1 MRQARA
7 PGRGSTAGTVRHRSR
22 GQAIRSR
29 HMVETIAATSWTIPA
44 GADNRRP
51 ARRSREQARCPRALA
66 HCRDSGRRGQVLG
79 FLLGRLSW
87 PAGSLALPAQ
97 ALVPPAAWLAWPAAP
112 AAAWPGWGP
121 ARLASWLALS
131 GAR

>member
-22 GQAIRSR
+22 GEAIRPR
-29 HMVETIAATSWTIPA
+29 HMVETIAAPSWTIPA
-44 GADNRRP
+44 GANNRRP

-87 PAGSLALPAQ
+87 PAGSLALRAE
-97 ALVPPAAWLAWPAAP
+97 ALVRPAAWLAWPAARS
-112 AAAWPGWGP
+112 AAWP
-121 ARLASWLALS
+121 ALS
-131 GAR
+131 AA